1 MSQKFGRGMINT
13 DCVKIYNSKNPMN
26 NQMWDQVTTQSFYE
40 FLNYVLFKVKRQI
53 WNKVWLEVFR

>member
-1 MSQKFGRGMINT
+1 MINT

-26 NQMWDQVTTQSFYE
+26 NQMWDQVIAQSFYE

-53 WNKVWLEVFR
+53 WNKVWLEVFK